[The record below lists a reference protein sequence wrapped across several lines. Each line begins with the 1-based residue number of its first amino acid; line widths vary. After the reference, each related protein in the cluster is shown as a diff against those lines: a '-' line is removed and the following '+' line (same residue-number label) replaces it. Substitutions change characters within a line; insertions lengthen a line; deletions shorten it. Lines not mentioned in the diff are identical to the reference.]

1 MADTNEA
8 ADLDL
13 EGKVAELSTRLLE
26 VMEKNGALDTEI
38 KTLRRELDAC
48 QEDKKAIQK
57 QVDDGVLIDKSF
69 VEEERRLRE
78 AAETEATRLR
88 GETLDLTDNLFDEA
102 NKLVANA
109 KRETAEIQKRNDQLQ
124 AQIVEKD
131 TLLEAMQEQLVDLKK
146 VLQDVSEVRASEKA
160 SHRVS
165 IQALRSSSGFNI
177 GSGSGVSSYSYTS
190 VACGVGDGSA
200 SNSARSSIDNP
211 RRRSA
216 QFNSATAPHNV
227 ENLDDMNN
235 DSLFS
240 PIRPVQRY
248 DLPHN
253 QEFLQLINGSIGK
266 IANQNSG
273 EKQEN
278 SPRFHFYKNGS
289 LKEFAFFK
297 KALSDDI
304 EPTLRLDIAPG
315 ISWLARRNVMSAIID
330 GTAIIEPIV
339 SANER
344 GFYGH
349 RDNSSSTSVGS
360 STVAAESRASGEI
373 NTDMRPVATAASCAF
388 CGEDRGA
395 EDELIYARLHNFK
408 TNKDEKVDRSNSNAV
423 LNRTLSNGAGESKP
437 VSYDSSASLSAI
449 GRSYSGTSP
458 SLSGSA
464 MPVPTERSST
474 PVSTGHPLCHWCLNR
489 VRAVCDFIAFIKKL
503 RDGVWKATDQ
513 EGIRRAWDECERL
526 RERMFFARM
535 GSRFAFDDYLN
546 EESESLEKEN
556 LSMEPEVKS
565 NSFETK
571 DDSMPME
578 VESPEPDLDE
588 SRNSASPE
596 VTQILSV
603 KPVQGEAVDLSEPS
617 TTDRVDLQEETD
629 DEDEFLD
636 SYADHDDEVVEVVDI
651 VRGQEGRAV
660 INDQ

>member
-1 MADTNEA
+1 MADINDA
-8 ADLDL
+8 AGLDL

-38 KTLRRELDAC
+38 KTLKREL
-48 QEDKKAIQK
+48 EDKKAIQK
-57 QVDDGVLIDKSF
+57 QVDDGNLIDKSF

-102 NKLVANA
+102 NKLVATA

-146 VLQDVSEVRASEKA
+146 VLQDVSEVRATEKA
-160 SHRVS
+160 NHRVS

-177 GSGSGVSSYSYTS
+177 GSGGGISGYSYTA
-190 VACGVGDGSA
+190 VASAVGDGSA
-200 SNSARSSIDNP
+200 SNSARSSIDDP
-211 RRRSA
+211 RRRSS
-216 QFNSATAPHNV
+216 QFNSTAATHNI
-227 ENLDDMNN
+227 ENLDDTNN

-253 QEFLQLINGSIGK
+253 QEFLQLINGSTGK
-266 IANQNSG
+266 ITHQNSG

-289 LKEFAFFK
+289 LKEFPFFK
-297 KALSDDI
+297 KALTDDI

-344 GFYGH
+344 GLYGH
-349 RDNSSSTSVGS
+349 RNNSSSTSIGS
-360 STVAAESRASGEI
+360 SAAAAESRASGEFK
-373 NTDMRPVATAASCAF
+373 NEMRPVATAASCAF
-388 CGEDRGA
+388 CGEDRGG
-395 EDELIYARLHNFK
+395 LIYARLHNFK
-408 TNKDEKVDRSNSNAV
+408 TNKDDKVERSNSSAL
-423 LNRTLSNGAGESKP
+423 LNRTPSNGAAGESRP
-437 VSYDSSASLSAI
+437 VSYDSAASLPAI
-449 GRSYSGTSP
+449 GRSYSGTGS

-464 MPVPTERSST
+464 IPVPTERSTT
-474 PVSTGHPLCHWCLNR
+474 PVSTGHPLCHWCLIR
-489 VRAVCDFIAFIKKL
+489 VRAVCDFIAFVRKL
-503 RDGVWKATDQ
+503 RDGVWKATDE
-513 EGIRRAWDECERL
+513 EGVKRAWDECERL
-526 RERMFFARM
+526 RERMFFARL
-535 GSRFAFDDYLN
+535 GSRFVAFDDYLD
-546 EESESLEKEN
+546 EETGLSEKAN
-556 LSMEPEVKS
+556 LSI
-565 NSFETK
+565 ETDTK
-571 DDSMPME
+571 NHLVDEKNDSVSME
-578 VESPEPDLDE
+578 VDSPQEDLE
-588 SRNSASPE
+588 ENRNSISPE
-596 VTQILSV
+596 VTQVVSV
-603 KPVQGEAVDLSEPS
+603 KPVPGEAVDLSEPS
-617 TTDRVDLQEETD
+617 TADRVSLQEETD

-636 SYADHDDEVVEVVDI
+636 SYADHEDEVVEVVDI

-660 INDQ
+660 INDH